1 MSPTFVVLK
10 VPLEVPHDSGIA
22 LFTTGMHSVLGGDY
36 KTGETGSEQSNARSQ
51 NSTYLERVSVEL
63 SLLK

>member
-36 KTGETGSEQSNARSQ
+36 KTRETGSEQSNARSQ
-51 NSTYLERVSVEL
+51 NSTYLG
-63 SLLK
+63 